1 MEVKPEENG
10 LSWKIKVQNKETEE
24 LFSVKADLIII
35 TGIREETPRIPSL
48 SDKYIQTVFLTN
60 IKSMLGSEDIN
71 VTAVSTLMLVIQ
83 SLNTRLSW

>member
-10 LSWKIKVQNKETEE
+10 LSWKIKVQNKETKE
-24 LFSVKADLIII
+24 LSSVQADLIII

-48 SDKYIQTVFLTN
+48 SDKYIQILFLTF

-71 VTAVSTLMLVIQ
+71 VTAASTLMLVIQ